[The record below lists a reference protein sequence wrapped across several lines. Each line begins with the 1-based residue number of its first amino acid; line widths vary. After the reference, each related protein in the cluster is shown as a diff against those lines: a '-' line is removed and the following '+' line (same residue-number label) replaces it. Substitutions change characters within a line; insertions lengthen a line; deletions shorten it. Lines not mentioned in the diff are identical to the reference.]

1 MRSYELML
9 VLSPDFAASDTK
21 KLTELI
27 KKTVGDGIA
36 VKEVTV
42 IGKKTLAYPIK
53 KTTEGI
59 YVLVNLQ
66 ADRVNVAPIQKQ
78 MDLGNDI
85 LRFLL
90 ILKEE

>member
-1 MRSYELML
+1 ML
-9 VLSPDFAASDTK
+9 VLRPEYSATDTK
-21 KLTELI
+21 KLAELV
-27 KKTVGDGIA
+27 KKTVGEGTV
-36 VKEVTV
+36 VKDVTV

-53 KTTEGI
+53 KTTEGV
-59 YVLVNLQ
+59 YVLINLE

-78 MDLGNDI
+78 MDLENDI

>member
-1 MRSYELML
+1 MML
-9 VLSPDFAASDTK
+9 VLRPEYSATDTK
-21 KLTELI
+21 KLAELV
-27 KKTVGDGIA
+27 KKTVGEGIV
-36 VKEVTV
+36 VKDVTV

-59 YVLVNLQ
+59 YVLVNLE
-66 ADRVNVAPIQKQ
+66 ADRVHVAPIQKQ
-78 MDLGNDI
+78 MDLENDI